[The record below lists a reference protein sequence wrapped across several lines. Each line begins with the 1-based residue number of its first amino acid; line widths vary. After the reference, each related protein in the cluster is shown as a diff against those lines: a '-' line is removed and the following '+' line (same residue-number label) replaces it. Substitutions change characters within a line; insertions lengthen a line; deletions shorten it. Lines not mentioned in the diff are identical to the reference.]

1 MMLYWSAHVLSYS
14 ATMKLNKVS
23 PWATSANSPSS
34 ATGTSSGDTLPVSLE
49 LAQSAADKIRHSIP
63 YLYSRDAS
71 GLGGV
76 QLSILPLM
84 ALRQFYKNYAP
95 AMDDYNDAMASYMV
109 ALRALVPSLP
119 AGDGNILGH
128 DSADDVR
135 ARYGLWY
142 SMPMVDLDDV

>member
-1 MMLYWSAHVLSYS
+1 M
-14 ATMKLNKVS
+14 NE
-23 PWATSANSPSS
+23 
-34 ATGTSSGDTLPVSLE
+34 LPVSLE